1 MGYQDSVGAGSVAS
15 VMAWLRLAGFV
26 ALVVVLVPVLVL
38 LRLTR
43 QPIAEAM
50 PQFFHGLLVRLVG
63 IRVRVRGSMIDA
75 RDGQGPIL
83 YVSNHSSYLDI
94 PVLGSVLDAYFV
106 AKSEVASWPFF
117 GTMARLQNTVFIER
131 RQGKAGAQRDI
142 LRATLEDGH
151 SLILFPE
158 GTSSDGM
165 RTLPF
170 KSSLLAI
177 TEQPLAN
184 GQFVRVQPVSAL
196 CTEINGMPIGRSW
209 RPFYAWFGDM
219 TLVKHVWRVF
229 KIGHFTIDIIFHDP
243 VKIDDFGSRKLLA
256 AYCQAQIADGVDQ
269 CVTGRFKKELAGN
282 A

>member
-1 MGYQDSVGAGSVAS
+1 MDYQDSVGAGSAAS

-26 ALVVVLVPVLVL
+26 VLVVVLVPVLVL
-38 LRLTR
+38 LRLAR

-94 PVLGSVLDAYFV
+94 PVLGAVIGAYFV

>member
-1 MGYQDSVGAGSVAS
+1 MNSQDNVGTGYVAS
-15 VMAWLRLAGFV
+15 AAAWLRLAGFV
-26 ALVVVLVPVLVL
+26 GLLVTMVPVLVC
-38 LRLTR
+38 LRLAR
-43 QPIAEAM
+43 LPVAEAM
-50 PQFFHGLLVRLVG
+50 PRFFHSLLIRLVG
-63 IRVRVRGSMIDA
+63 LRVRVRGHMVDA

-94 PVLGSVLDAYFV
+94 PVLGAVIDAYFV

-177 TEQPLAN
+177 AEKPLAD
-184 GQFVRVQPVSAL
+184 GRAVRVQPVSVL

-219 TLVKHVWRVF
+219 TLIKHVWRVF
-229 KIGHFTIDIIFHDP
+229 KIGHFTIEILFHNP

-256 AYCQAQIADGVDQ
+256 AHCQDRIADGVEQ
-269 CVTGRFKKELAGN
+269 CVTGRFNTNRQMK
-282 A
+282 